1 MTLHKAWLAISA
13 LAGLP
18 LAGLGLL
25 LLVPAALDRSPAVFL
40 LMAPSLLVVWAIAL
54 LVRVI
59 RSRCVESALR
69 RRLLAFYAVSGG
81 IAVWAATWD
90 FSRDGAQAP
99 LFSPLTRVAVAL
111 FFVVPFLHLL
121 FSPVAA
127 RPDTEPGA
135 SPMAAPP
142 RRLAIW
148 ESRRGRHR

>member
-1 MTLHKAWLAISA
+1 MAASVGIFTRLAPRHSGRAFGEHAMTLHKAWLAISA

-25 LLVPAALDRSPAVFL
+25 LLVPAALDRSPAVFF

-69 RRLLAFYAVSGG
+69 RRLFAFYAVSGG

-99 LFSPLTRVAVAL
+99 
-111 FFVVPFLHLL
+111 
-121 FSPVAA
+121 
-127 RPDTEPGA
+127 
-135 SPMAAPP
+135 
-142 RRLAIW
+142 
-148 ESRRGRHR
+148 